1 MVASVDVR
9 IVTQPLTSS
18 SDAAGFITDL
28 ASDEDIT
35 QIDIAVAWVKASGL
49 QQVFDE
55 LERFAARGGLLR
67 IITGISQGG
76 ATRQGLEGVA
86 SLTPNAYVFHQP
98 TRTFHPKVYL
108 GTGPNGGRFL
118 VGSQNLTRG
127 GLITNFEVG
136 IIGRADPDAI
146 SDAQTLADLR
156 SYIDSLTADQAAC
169 KQLTP
174 ETLTALLRDPHY
186 LIGDETNTTSPSI
199 GVASS
204 GETWTSIFARSGLSL
219 RGASIAG
226 SSASR
231 TGRRTTVQG
240 SAATASSS
248 GDEVVLRWYKRLP
261 ASNVSR
267 VGGNT
272 NPQGHM
278 TLTKGPNIAG
288 QPRHPID
295 QSRYFRQVFFG
306 DAAWGPGR
314 STTSEVATVT
324 VHVIARGVDLGILSL
339 DVEHNTSFESGQ
351 GNRSSFLHWG
361 PDLSE
366 YLRKQVDHTGDVATL
381 EKLGNGT
388 YRLTIDESETGPF
401 L

>member
-1 MVASVDVR
+1 MDVT

-35 QIDIAVAWVKASGL
+35 QIDIAVAWVKDSGL

-55 LERFAARGGLLR
+55 LERFTDRGGFLR
-67 IITGISQGG
+67 IVTGISQGG
-76 ATRQGLEGVA
+76 ATRQGLEGIA
-86 SLTPNAYVFHQP
+86 GLTSDAYVFHQP
-98 TRTFHPKVYL
+98 TRTFHPKVYM

-127 GLITNFEVG
+127 GLVTNFEVG
-136 IIGRADPDAI
+136 IIGRADADSM
-146 SDAQTLADLR
+146 SDSQTLAELR
-156 SYIDSLTADQAAC
+156 TYIDSLIADQAAC
-169 KQLTP
+169 KRLTP
-174 ETLTALLRDPHY
+174 ETLTELQDPHY
-186 LIGDETNTTSPSI
+186 LIGDEAATAPPTS
-199 GVASS
+199 GVASP

-219 RGASIAG
+219 R
-226 SSASR
+226 SASSSGPPATR
-231 TGRRTTVQG
+231 TARRTTVQG
-240 SAATASSS
+240 GAAPVSPS
-248 GDEVVLRWYKRLP
+248 GNEVVLRRWYKKLP

-278 TLTKGPNIAG
+278 TLTKGPKIAG
-288 QPRHPID
+288 QPWHPIN
-295 QSRYFRQVFFG
+295 QSTYFRQVFFG
-306 DAAWGPGR
+306 DAAWGPGA
-314 STTSEVATVT
+314 SPTSEVATVT
-324 VHVIARGVDLGILSL
+324 VHVIARAVDLGLFSL

-361 PDLSE
+361 PTLSE

-381 EKLGNGT
+381 EKLDDGT
-388 YRLTIDESETGPF
+388 YRLTMDESETGPF